1 MAIKQRIPISLKRQC
16 AKALN
21 RVQAEELDRDE
32 AEQIIKKTVD
42 YSPRLR
48 DDLVLS
54 LTVNYDKSIAET
66 LRYFKLI

>member
-21 RVQAEELDRDE
+21 RVQAGELDRDK

-48 DDLVLS
+48 DDLVEL
-54 LTVNYDKSIAET
+54 LTINYDKGMAET
-66 LRYFKLI
+66 LQFFGMI